1 MCLCDVAGDGT
12 NLLLV
17 GADDYGL
24 RLYTEN
30 AQVNIHLGEGLKS
43 TLSTQ
48 PSLSPIYIHNAY
60 NYSTR
65 LSQYTIV
72 IAEKLL
78 IVTTV

>member
-48 PSLSPIYIHNAY
+48 RNI
-60 NYSTR
+60 
-65 LSQYTIV
+65 
-72 IAEKLL
+72 
-78 IVTTV
+78 